1 MRKDKE
7 IQLVMEHPHLYLPA
21 ILESLGMSPAAAH
34 KSEFG
39 NRVLYKHEHF
49 FDCGEGWLPILS
61 AFAECLDQHLGMSD
75 AADTANQPEEAP
87 IALISG
93 ATTHHHRLYVRVET
107 NRTADDA
114 ISGEIEALKAFARS
128 LSGMYCE
135 ICGSLVFGN
144 VAGDVRC
151 TICKCRGL

>member
-21 ILESLGMSPAAAH
+21 ILEALGMNPAAAN

-39 NRVLYKHEHF
+39 NRLLYKDEHF

-61 AFAECLDQHLGMSD
+61 AFAESLDQRIGISNKAGAED
-75 AADTANQPEEAP
+75 QTERAP
-87 IALISG
+87 IIFITG
-93 ATTHHHRLYVRVET
+93 ATTHHHRLYVQAET
-107 NRTADDA
+107 IHAGNDA
-114 ISGEIEALKAFARS
+114 ISREIEALKTFART

-144 VAGDVRC
+144 VSGDVRC